1 MSKAKFILTTLVLF
15 LFALSFTANAQTSKG
30 TVVGTVLDPNGAA
43 VTGASVKLTNLDTG
57 VSRDATTSSEG
68 TYRFEA
74 VDSGNYKIEVSS
86 SGFKGT
92 TIQNVKAAGGQ
103 TSDYPVTLEVGNPTE
118 SVQVTS
124 DAVILQSQDGTRVS
138 TLDTRQITDLPVA
151 GLNPTNLV
159 FTLPGVVDP
168 GGKAG
173 GFVQGTEFS
182 VNGLRPRSNN
192 QLIDGL
198 DNNDNNIAG
207 QFYQPVLRDGYNEVT
222 ILQGDFSAEYGR
234 AGGAVVNVISRNGTN
249 EFHGSV
255 YDVINSSA
263 LSALTP
269 GQKSTELLTK
279 VPVSIENTFG
289 FAFGGPIKKNKLFF
303 FGTFQPDLTRSTVT
317 ATANVPTDAGI
328 ATLRSLFP
336 VGTNQNLDY
345 YLGIVGSLR
354 GQTNLR
360 NVALGSGR
368 PAVQFGTV
376 STPSTQ
382 AINDYQGL
390 FRVDYVRNESDT
402 YAVRYLYDK
411 QAFPNQSVTI
421 TAFPGFEQ
429 DTTGFVQNLYINNT
443 RTLSARTTNE
453 FRFGYGRFNVV
464 FGLRD
469 PAKASVPQ
477 ILFSGTAGF
486 ITPVGLNPNF
496 PQGRIFNNFQAQ
508 DTLAHTVGNHSLRV
522 GFDINSNRSKDIFP
536 VNLQGQLT
544 FFDSSSFN
552 AFGNFVDAFS
562 GTGGGGV
569 IFANKTYGSQVAYPR
584 AIQQNY
590 FINDNWRVRDNLT
603 LNLGLR
609 YENYGTPFNSV
620 AFPSINGITDPF
632 TQVTKIKRDNN
643 NWAPR
648 ASFAYTPRFK
658 SGLLHSL
665 TGDERTVIRGGFAV
679 NYDFFFNNIVDN
691 TASSPPNDLG
701 FTGVTPG
708 GGRGVGGVTPTFFPA
723 SVTPDPFNA
732 VTTSTSDLINPMT
745 YVWNIGV
752 QRELPG
758 NLILDT
764 AYVGSRGTHL
774 FLNLELN
781 PRVDF
786 GPRINPARG
795 SIIARTNSGDS
806 VYHSLQARLER
817 GFRNGLF
824 LRVAY
829 TFSKAI
835 DNVQS
840 EVFTQTGGS
849 TRPSDPLSLNG
860 GLRADRSVAAYDVPH
875 RFVVAAFYDIPSLAQ
890 SKLGRDILGGWT
902 ISGTYRIQSGNVESP
917 FIGGIDMN
925 GDGSAFNDR
934 PAIVNPN
941 APANSVAF
949 NGPDFC
955 GIPGYADFNCNPVD
969 INNVRYLVDF
979 NVRTGLAGRN
989 SLRSPSVNR
998 LDLSLEKKMR
1008 VPFTHL
1014 ENDHF
1019 SIRVEFFNILNHP
1032 AFTFGNGSDDIS
1044 NGDVLNQSETQNFF
1058 NNPRLNGGG
1067 NAATNANRYGRIQIR
1082 YSF

>member
-1 MSKAKFILTTLVLF
+1 MSKAKFILTTLALF
-15 LFALSFTANAQTSKG
+15 LFALSFTAHAQTSKG

-43 VTGASVKLTNLDTG
+43 VTGASIKLTNVETG
-57 VSRDATTSSEG
+57 ISRDATTSAEG

-74 VDSGNYKIEVSS
+74 VDPGSYRIEVGA
-86 SGFKGT
+86 SGFKST
-92 TIQNVKAAGGQ
+92 TIQNVKASGGQ
-103 TSDYPVTLEVGNPTE
+103 TSDYPVSLEVGNPTE

-124 DAVILQSQDGTRVS
+124 DAVILQSQDGTRVA

-168 GGKAG
+168 GNKAG

-207 QFYQPVLRDGYNEVT
+207 QFYQPVLRDGYNEVN

-263 LSALTP
+263 LSSLTP

-289 FAFGGPIKKNKLFF
+289 FSLGGPIKKNKLFF
-303 FGTFQPDLTRSTVT
+303 FATLQPDLTRSTVT
-317 ATANVPTDAGI
+317 STANIPTEAGF

-336 VGTNQNLDY
+336 VGTNQNVDY
-345 YLGIVGSLR
+345 YLGIVGALR
-354 GQTNLR
+354 GQSNFRT
-360 NVALGSGR
+360 VALGSGR
-368 PAVQFGTV
+368 PAVEFGTV
-376 STPSTQ
+376 SSPSTQ
-382 AINDYQGL
+382 PVNDYQGL
-390 FRVDYVRNESDT
+390 FRVDYNRNENDT

-411 QAFPNQSVTI
+411 QSFTNQSVVI
-421 TAFPGFEQ
+421 TVFPGFEQ
-429 DTTGFVQNLYINNT
+429 DTSAFIQNLYINNT
-443 RTLSARTTNE
+443 RTLSSKTTNE
-453 FRFGYGRFNVV
+453 FRLGFGRFNLS

-469 PAKASVPQ
+469 PNTASGPQ
-477 ILFSGTAGF
+477 VNFAGAAGF
-486 ITPVGLNPNF
+486 ITPVGLNPLF
-496 PQGRIFNNFQAQ
+496 PQGRVFNNFQVQ
-508 DTLAHTVGNHSLRV
+508 DTLSHTIGNHTLRF

-536 VNLQGQLT
+536 VDLQGTLT
-544 FFDSSSFN
+544 YFAGGGFNSF
-552 AFGNFVDAFS
+552 ANFVDAFS
-562 GTGGGGV
+562 GSGGA
-569 IFANKTYGSQVAYPR
+569 IYATKTYGSQVAYPR

-590 FINDNWRVRDNLT
+590 FINDSWRVRENLT

-609 YENYGTPFNSV
+609 YENYGQPFNSV
-620 AFPSINGITDPF
+620 AFPGINNVNDAFP
-632 TQVTKIKRDNN
+632 VAVPIKRDNN
-643 NWAPR
+643 NFAPR
-648 ASFAYTPRFK
+648 LSFAYTPRFK
-658 SGLLHSL
+658 QKFIHAI
-665 TGDERTVIRGGFAV
+665 TGDERTVIRGGFAI

-691 TASSPPNDLG
+691 VASSAPNDLA
-701 FTGVTPG
+701 FTPSSPVS
-708 GGRGVGGVTPTFFPA
+708 GRGVSGVTPTFFPA
-723 SVTPDPFNA
+723 TVAPNPKA
-732 VTTSTSDLINPMT
+732 AITTTTSDLVNPMT
-745 YVWNIGV
+745 YVWNIGI

-758 NLILDT
+758 HLILDT
-764 AYVGSRGTHL
+764 AYVGTRGTHL

-781 PRVDF
+781 PVRGFGEPRV
-786 GPRINPARG
+786 NPNRG

-806 VYHSLQARLER
+806 IYHSLQVRLER
-817 GFRNGLF
+817 GFSHGLF
-824 LRVAY
+824 MRTSY

-835 DNVQS
+835 DDVQS

-849 TRPSDPLSLNG
+849 TRQSDPFGANG

-875 RFVVAAFYDIPSLAQ
+875 RFTVAALYDIPSLSQ

-902 ISGTYRIQSGNVESP
+902 LSGTFRIQSGNVESP

-955 GIPGYADFNCNPVD
+955 GIPGFADFNCNPVD
-969 INNVRYLVDF
+969 INSVRYLVDF

-989 SLRSPSVNR
+989 SLRSPSTNR

-1014 ENDHF
+1014 ENDQL
-1019 SIRVEFFNILNHP
+1019 SIRVEFFNVLNHP
-1032 AFTFGNGSDDIS
+1032 AFTFGNGADDIS

-1067 NAATNANRYGRIQIR
+1067 NAAAAANRYGRIQIR